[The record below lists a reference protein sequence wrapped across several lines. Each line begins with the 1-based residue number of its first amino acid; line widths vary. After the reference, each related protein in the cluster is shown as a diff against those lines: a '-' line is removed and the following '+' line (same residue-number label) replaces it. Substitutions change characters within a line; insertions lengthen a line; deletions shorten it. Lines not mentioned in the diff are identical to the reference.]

1 MEVNVLVATFPSTG
15 TTIIKFVNIAQQV
28 NIIIQ
33 DKKDVW
39 YALKDI
45 NTVQAVSIVNMSEVL
60 QTLRKMKLSP
70 QSVPNKHH
78 FMMVKNVLNVLCLII
93 G

>member
-45 NTVQAVSIVNMSEVL
+45 NTVQAVSIVNM
-60 QTLRKMKLSP
+60 
-70 QSVPNKHH
+70 
-78 FMMVKNVLNVLCLII
+78 
-93 G
+93 